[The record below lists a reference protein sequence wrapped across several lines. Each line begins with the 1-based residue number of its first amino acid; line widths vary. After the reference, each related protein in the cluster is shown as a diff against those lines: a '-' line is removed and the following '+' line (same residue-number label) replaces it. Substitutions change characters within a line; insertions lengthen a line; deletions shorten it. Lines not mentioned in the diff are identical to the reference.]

1 MDCNFWIPRKERM
14 KALIFSDLHL
24 HSHKDR
30 IDRLD
35 DCTKVLDWVFQQAE
49 TYNCDYIFFL
59 GDLFHERDKIDVLNY
74 LRTFECF
81 LKNMMDSPHERDIF
95 LLVGNHD
102 MYHRERWDVNSIR
115 PLSAIQGINVIQSP
129 LSIELGGKRI
139 DWLPHTEDP
148 ISELDTLKKEDGA
161 GDILMAHVAVHG
173 AIANLFYGT
182 KADVIVEYD
191 NDMVPVEVSLFD
203 DWPRVFLG
211 HYHGGQKL
219 SDTVEYVGSP
229 LQLSFGEAFQQKHV
243 IVLDLDTMNREYII
257 NDFSP
262 PHLIVS
268 QTDIENEA
276 YNLDG
281 AFVRLAT
288 EDMGRKDLLDIQRQV
303 QARYTPLSFDTK
315 KKDVK
320 KKEEEEDTTP
330 IEDVRAILQNIEDM
344 LEKYMKDKGTFDE
357 EFGELEYVPL
367 LGWGKKCLTKEP

>member
-1 MDCNFWIPRKERM
+1 MT

-35 DCTKVLDWVFQQAE
+35 DCTKVLDWVFEQANAYGCE
-49 TYNCDYIFFL
+49 YIFFL

-81 LKNMMDSPHERDIF
+81 LKNMADGNQEIY

-102 MYHRERWDVNSIR
+102 MYHRERWDINSVR
-115 PLSAIQGINVIQSP
+115 PFSAIQGINVIQAPVSTW
-129 LSIELGGKRI
+129 IRGKRI

-148 ISELDTLKKEDGA
+148 ISELDKMKEENGA

-191 NDMVPVEVSLFD
+191 NDMVPVQVDIFD
-203 DWPRVFLG
+203 DWPRTFLG
-211 HYHGGQKL
+211 HYHGAQKL

-229 LQLSFGEAFQQKHV
+229 LQLSFGEAFQKKHV
-243 IVLDLDTMNREYII
+243 IVLDLETMHREYVV

-268 QTDIENEA
+268 QSDIENEA
-276 YNLDG
+276 YDLTG

-288 EDMGRKDLLDIQRQV
+288 DDMGRKDLLDIQRMV
-303 QARYTPLSFDTK
+303 QEKYKPLSFDTK

-320 KKEEEEDTTP
+320 KSEEEDISP
-330 IEDVRAILQNIEDM
+330 IEDVRAVLENIEDM
-344 LEKYMKDKGTFDE
+344 LGKYMLDKGVPDQLE
-357 EFGELEYVPL
+357 EDHL
-367 LGWGKKCLTKEP
+367 LSWGKKCLVNQP